1 MDYKSYEPIA
11 VEGLPAAYPLI
22 FNQLQ
27 LTFTPPNDGNIVRT
41 ITGKSLQL
49 VTARTTKNGPE
60 TPIIHAGYQKAIW
73 DLREGHLRWCPSEH
87 RLYRRDTDMED
98 HPGERRTL
106 NSWHPV
112 KSIEAEYCIDRPTA
126 QQPGYSAAIV
136 REAQRVQ
143 WFAQVER
150 GVRIDPCV
158 WVRRD
163 GRVVQVRDEPD
174 LAVTQTFDTRG
185 MSREAVQQAERICR
199 WLTVD
204 EKSYKNLVRM
214 FATPWLEPFKQ
225 LSYVLS
231 GHGGDGKS
239 LVLSQVVLNTLGV
252 GKVFPAFNTTQFCEV
267 GGFTLNRESM
277 ADAMDGMSFAVLS
290 QVVLNTLGVGKVFP
304 AFNTTQFCEV
314 GGFTLNRESMA
325 DAMDGMS
332 FAYDDEAGSV
342 SEDMLPALRALS
354 TGTPMQARVQG
365 GKYHT
370 VTPSATIVL
379 LTNQGFADSSE
390 SSDRRRF
397 VKVEFH
403 ANNGRSYDEYHA
415 IELFAHEHPAA
426 FFALSCELWEHEGD
440 TPEIVNLSPARQIS
454 DEMYWLI
461 TEIEA
466 NRERFNQPVAS
477 RERYRAEFHR
487 SIDDGVLQL
496 LGLKNATSK
505 AIGPTQQRVVRV
517 ADWDRYEQYLNAVN
531 ESVITD
537 VVAPP
542 PAPIDGVVETPDVFG
557 FACDYVRADARKVA
571 RDWKQLAS
579 SPNVDTSQRPMD
591 AAAYAVVP
599 REGYVVVDMD
609 VPDQGDTGWTLLNQ
623 QVASP
628 NVDTSQRP
636 MDAAAYAV
644 VPREGYVVVD
654 MDVPDQ
660 GDTGW
665 TLLNQQVGRYG
676 SAAFPATYLVGTPS
690 GGVHAYY
697 RVPDVLAGKLKNAA
711 HPHGMPID
719 LRVDGKGYVIG
730 AGSHVESGDYRLLD
744 VPTDDV
750 PELSLDMC
758 RWLTVTPGY
767 VLDDSQQPMQP
778 VFSHDG
784 YVRETPKGSPSLAQF
799 MKRSGGGG
807 GEPQPD
813 MTPIPPGSRNND
825 LHAWAYGRAINYQD
839 NLTAIELDLYQR
851 GRASGLDDAEIR
863 TIWGS
868 IMRQLN
874 NTQGRA

>member
-41 ITGKSLQL
+41 ITGESLQL

-277 ADAMDGMSFAVLS
+277 ADAMDGMSFA
-290 QVVLNTLGVGKVFP
+290 
-304 AFNTTQFCEV
+304 
-314 GGFTLNRESMA
+314 
-325 DAMDGMS
+325 
-332 FAYDDEAGSV
+332 YDDEAGSV

-426 FFALSCELWEHEGD
+426 FFALSCELWEREGD

-461 TEIEA
+461 TEVEA

-542 PAPIDGVVETPDVFG
+542 PAPIEGMVETPDVFG

-571 RDWKQLAS
+571 RDWKQLA
-579 SPNVDTSQRPMD
+579 
-591 AAAYAVVP
+591 
-599 REGYVVVDMD
+599 
-609 VPDQGDTGWTLLNQ
+609 
-623 QVASP
+623 ASP

-654 MDVPDQ
+654 MDVPES

-665 TLLNQQVGRYG
+665 TVLNQQVGRYG

-697 RVPDVLAGKLKNAA
+697 RIPDMLAGKLKNAA

-744 VPTDDV
+744 VPGETGI

-758 RWLTVTPGY
+758 RWLTGTPGY
-767 VLDDSQQPMQP
+767 VLDDPQQPMQP

-784 YVRETPKGSPSLAQF
+784 YVRETTKGSPLLAQL
-799 MKRSGGGG
+799 MKRGGGGG

-825 LHAWAYGRAINYQD
+825 LHAWAYGRAINHQD

-874 NTQGRA
+874 STQGRA

>member
-1 MDYKSYEPIA
+1 MDYKTYEPIA

-27 LTFTPPNDGNIVRT
+27 LTFTPPNDGNVVRT

-239 LVLSQVVLNTLGV
+239 L
-252 GKVFPAFNTTQFCEV
+252 
-267 GGFTLNRESM
+267 
-277 ADAMDGMSFAVLS
+277 VLS

-537 VVAPP
+537 VVVPP

-557 FACDYVRADARKVA
+557 FACDFVRADARKVA
-571 RDWKQLAS
+571 RDWKQLAA
-579 SPNVDTSQRPMD
+579 SPNVDTSQRPSD

-609 VPDQGDTGWTLLNQ
+609 VPDQGDTGWT
-623 QVASP
+623 V
-628 NVDTSQRP
+628 
-636 MDAAAYAV
+636 
-644 VPREGYVVVD
+644 
-654 MDVPDQ
+654 
-660 GDTGW
+660 
-665 TLLNQQVGRYG
+665 LNQQVGRYG

-711 HPHGMPID
+711 HPNGMPID

-758 RWLTVTPGY
+758 RWLTGTPGY
-767 VLDDSQQPMQP
+767 VLDDPQQPMQP

-784 YVRETPKGSPSLAQF
+784 YVREKPKGSPSLAQL
-799 MKRSGGGG
+799 MKRSGG

-813 MTPIPPGSRNND
+813 MTPIPPGSRNTD
-825 LHAWAYGRAINYQD
+825 LHAWAYGRAINHQD
-839 NLTAIELDLYQR
+839 NLTTIELDLYQR

-874 NTQGRA
+874 STQGRA

>member
-277 ADAMDGMSFAVLS
+277 ADAMDGMSFA
-290 QVVLNTLGVGKVFP
+290 
-304 AFNTTQFCEV
+304 
-314 GGFTLNRESMA
+314 
-325 DAMDGMS
+325 
-332 FAYDDEAGSV
+332 YDDEAGSV

-542 PAPIDGVVETPDVFG
+542 PAPIEGVVETPDAFG

-571 RDWKQLAS
+571 RDWKQLA
-579 SPNVDTSQRPMD
+579 
-591 AAAYAVVP
+591 
-599 REGYVVVDMD
+599 
-609 VPDQGDTGWTLLNQ
+609 
-623 QVASP
+623 ASP

-636 MDAAAYAV
+636 SDAAAYAV

-676 SAAFPATYLVGTPS
+676 SAAFPTTYLVGTPS

-711 HPHGMPID
+711 HPNGMPID

-744 VPTDDV
+744 VPGETGI

-767 VLDDSQQPMQP
+767 VLDDPQQPMQP

-784 YVRETPKGSPSLAQF
+784 YVRETPKGSPSLAQL
-799 MKRSGGGG
+799 MKRGGGG

-825 LHAWAYGRAINYQD
+825 LHAWAYGRAINHQD
-839 NLTAIELDLYQR
+839 NLTTIELDLYQR

-874 NTQGRA
+874 STQGRA

>member
-1 MDYKSYEPIA
+1 MDYKTYEPIA

-277 ADAMDGMSFAVLS
+277 ADAMDGMSFA
-290 QVVLNTLGVGKVFP
+290 
-304 AFNTTQFCEV
+304 
-314 GGFTLNRESMA
+314 
-325 DAMDGMS
+325 
-332 FAYDDEAGSV
+332 YDDEAGSV

-542 PAPIDGVVETPDVFG
+542 PAPIEGVVETPDVFG

-571 RDWKQLAS
+571 RDWKQLAG
-579 SPNVDTSQRPMD
+579 SPNVDTSQRP
-591 AAAYAVVP
+591 
-599 REGYVVVDMD
+599 
-609 VPDQGDTGWTLLNQ
+609 
-623 QVASP
+623 S
-628 NVDTSQRP
+628 
-636 MDAAAYAV
+636 DAAAYAV

-676 SAAFPATYLVGTPS
+676 SAAFPTTYLVGTPS

-711 HPHGMPID
+711 HPNGMPID

-744 VPTDDV
+744 VPGETGI

-767 VLDDSQQPMQP
+767 VLDDPQQPMQP

-784 YVRETPKGSPSLAQF
+784 YVRETPKGSPSLAQL
-799 MKRSGGGG
+799 MKRSGGG

-813 MTPIPPGSRNND
+813 MTPIPPGSRNTD
-825 LHAWAYGRAINYQD
+825 LHAWAYGRAINHQD

-874 NTQGRA
+874 STQGRA

>member
-27 LTFTPPNDGNIVRT
+27 LTFTPPNDGNVVRT

-239 LVLSQVVLNTLGV
+239 L
-252 GKVFPAFNTTQFCEV
+252 
-267 GGFTLNRESM
+267 
-277 ADAMDGMSFAVLS
+277 VLS

-571 RDWKQLAS
+571 RDWKQLAG
-579 SPNVDTSQRPMD
+579 SPNVDTSRRP
-591 AAAYAVVP
+591 
-599 REGYVVVDMD
+599 
-609 VPDQGDTGWTLLNQ
+609 
-623 QVASP
+623 S
-628 NVDTSQRP
+628 
-636 MDAAAYAV
+636 DAAAYAV

-711 HPHGMPID
+711 HPNGMPID

-744 VPTDDV
+744 VPGETGI

-767 VLDDSQQPMQP
+767 VLDDPQQPMQP
-778 VFSHDG
+778 VFSHGG
-784 YVRETPKGSPSLAQF
+784 YAKESKGSPSLAQL
-799 MKRSGGGG
+799 MKRGGGGG

-825 LHAWAYGRAINYQD
+825 LHAWAYGRAINHQD
-839 NLTAIELDLYQR
+839 NLTTIELDLYQR

-874 NTQGRA
+874 STQGRA

>member
-277 ADAMDGMSFAVLS
+277 ADAMDGMSFA
-290 QVVLNTLGVGKVFP
+290 
-304 AFNTTQFCEV
+304 
-314 GGFTLNRESMA
+314 
-325 DAMDGMS
+325 
-332 FAYDDEAGSV
+332 YDDEAGSV

-537 VVAPP
+537 VVVPP

-557 FACDYVRADARKVA
+557 FACDFVRADARKVA

-579 SPNVDTSQRPMD
+579 SPNVDTSRRPSD
-591 AAAYAVVP
+591 SAAYAVVP

-609 VPDQGDTGWTLLNQ
+609 VPDHGDTGWT
-623 QVASP
+623 V
-628 NVDTSQRP
+628 
-636 MDAAAYAV
+636 
-644 VPREGYVVVD
+644 
-654 MDVPDQ
+654 
-660 GDTGW
+660 
-665 TLLNQQVGRYG
+665 LNQQVGRYG

-697 RVPDVLAGKLKNAA
+697 RIPDMLAGKLKNAA

-744 VPTDDV
+744 VPGENGI

-758 RWLTVTPGY
+758 RWLTNTPGY
-767 VLDDSQQPMQP
+767 VLDDSQQLMQP
-778 VFSHDG
+778 VFSHGG
-784 YVRETPKGSPSLAQF
+784 YVRETPKGSPSLAQL
-799 MKRSGGGG
+799 MKRGGGG

-813 MTPIPPGSRNND
+813 MTPIPPGSRNTD
-825 LHAWAYGRAINYQD
+825 LHAWAYGRAINHQD
-839 NLTAIELDLYQR
+839 NLTTIELDLYQR

-874 NTQGRA
+874 STQGRG

>member
-277 ADAMDGMSFAVLS
+277 ADAMDGMSFA
-290 QVVLNTLGVGKVFP
+290 
-304 AFNTTQFCEV
+304 
-314 GGFTLNRESMA
+314 
-325 DAMDGMS
+325 
-332 FAYDDEAGSV
+332 YDDEAGSV

-542 PAPIDGVVETPDVFG
+542 PAPIEGVVETPDVFG

-579 SPNVDTSQRPMD
+579 SPNVDTSRRP
-591 AAAYAVVP
+591 
-599 REGYVVVDMD
+599 
-609 VPDQGDTGWTLLNQ
+609 
-623 QVASP
+623 S
-628 NVDTSQRP
+628 
-636 MDAAAYAV
+636 DAAAYAV

-697 RVPDVLAGKLKNAA
+697 RIPEVLAGKLKNAA
-711 HPHGMPID
+711 HPNGMPID

-744 VPTDDV
+744 VPGETGI

-767 VLDDSQQPMQP
+767 VLDDPQQPMQP

-784 YVRETPKGSPSLAQF
+784 YVREKPKGSPSLAQF

-813 MTPIPPGSRNND
+813 MTPIPPGSRNTD
-825 LHAWAYGRAINYQD
+825 LHAWAYGRAINHQD

-874 NTQGRA
+874 STQGRA

>member
-277 ADAMDGMSFAVLS
+277 ADAMDGMSFA
-290 QVVLNTLGVGKVFP
+290 
-304 AFNTTQFCEV
+304 
-314 GGFTLNRESMA
+314 
-325 DAMDGMS
+325 
-332 FAYDDEAGSV
+332 YDDEAGSV

-537 VVAPP
+537 VVVPP
-542 PAPIDGVVETPDVFG
+542 PAPIDGMVETPDVFG
-557 FACDYVRADARKVA
+557 FACDYVRADARKIA
-571 RDWKQLAS
+571 RDWKQLS
-579 SPNVDTSQRPMD
+579 
-591 AAAYAVVP
+591 
-599 REGYVVVDMD
+599 
-609 VPDQGDTGWTLLNQ
+609 
-623 QVASP
+623 ASP
-628 NVDTSQRP
+628 NVDTSRRP
-636 MDAAAYAV
+636 SDAAAYAV

-676 SAAFPATYLVGTPS
+676 SAAFPSTYLVGTPS

-697 RVPDVLAGKLKNAA
+697 RIPDMLAGKLKNAA

-744 VPTDDV
+744 VPGETGI

-758 RWLTVTPGY
+758 RWLTGTPGY
-767 VLDDSQQPMQP
+767 VLDDPQQPMQP

-784 YVRETPKGSPSLAQF
+784 YVGETPKGSPSLAQL
-799 MKRSGGGG
+799 MKRGGGGG

-813 MTPIPPGSRNND
+813 MTPIPPGSRNTD
-825 LHAWAYGRAINYQD
+825 LHAWAYGRAINHQD

-874 NTQGRA
+874 STQGRA

>member
-27 LTFTPPNDGNIVRT
+27 LTFTPPNDGNVVRT

-239 LVLSQVVLNTLGV
+239 L
-252 GKVFPAFNTTQFCEV
+252 
-267 GGFTLNRESM
+267 
-277 ADAMDGMSFAVLS
+277 VLS

-542 PAPIDGVVETPDVFG
+542 PAPIEGVVETPDVFG

-571 RDWKQLAS
+571 RDWKQLA
-579 SPNVDTSQRPMD
+579 
-591 AAAYAVVP
+591 
-599 REGYVVVDMD
+599 
-609 VPDQGDTGWTLLNQ
+609 
-623 QVASP
+623 ASP

-636 MDAAAYAV
+636 SDAAAYAV

-676 SAAFPATYLVGTPS
+676 SAAFPTTYLVGTPS

-697 RVPDVLAGKLKNAA
+697 RIPDMLAGKLKNAA

-744 VPTDDV
+744 VPGETGI

-758 RWLTVTPGY
+758 RWLTNTPGY
-767 VLDDSQQPMQP
+767 VLDDPQQPMQP

-784 YVRETPKGSPSLAQF
+784 YVREKPKGSPSLAQL
-799 MKRSGGGG
+799 MKRGGGGG

-813 MTPIPPGSRNND
+813 MTPIPPGSRNTD
-825 LHAWAYGRAINYQD
+825 LHAWAYGRAINHQD

-874 NTQGRA
+874 STQGRA

>member
-277 ADAMDGMSFAVLS
+277 ADAMDGMSFA
-290 QVVLNTLGVGKVFP
+290 
-304 AFNTTQFCEV
+304 
-314 GGFTLNRESMA
+314 
-325 DAMDGMS
+325 
-332 FAYDDEAGSV
+332 YDDEAGSV

-542 PAPIDGVVETPDVFG
+542 PAPIEGMVETPDVFG

-571 RDWKQLAS
+571 RDWKQLAG
-579 SPNVDTSQRPMD
+579 SPNVDTSQRP
-591 AAAYAVVP
+591 
-599 REGYVVVDMD
+599 
-609 VPDQGDTGWTLLNQ
+609 
-623 QVASP
+623 S
-628 NVDTSQRP
+628 
-636 MDAAAYAV
+636 DAAAYAV

-697 RVPDVLAGKLKNAA
+697 RIPEVLAGKLKNAA
-711 HPHGMPID
+711 HPNGMPVD

-744 VPTDDV
+744 VPGETGV

-767 VLDDSQQPMQP
+767 VLDDPQQPMQP

-784 YVRETPKGSPSLAQF
+784 YVRETPKGSPSLAQL
-799 MKRSGGGG
+799 MKRGGGGG

-825 LHAWAYGRAINYQD
+825 LHAWAYGRAINHQD
-839 NLTAIELDLYQR
+839 NLTTIELDLYQR

-868 IMRQLN
+868 IMRQIN
-874 NTQGRA
+874 STQGRA

>member
-277 ADAMDGMSFAVLS
+277 ADAMDGMSFA
-290 QVVLNTLGVGKVFP
+290 
-304 AFNTTQFCEV
+304 
-314 GGFTLNRESMA
+314 
-325 DAMDGMS
+325 
-332 FAYDDEAGSV
+332 YDDEAGSV

-542 PAPIDGVVETPDVFG
+542 PAPIDGMVETPDVFG

-571 RDWKQLAS
+571 RDWKQLAG
-579 SPNVDTSQRPMD
+579 SPNVDTSQRP
-591 AAAYAVVP
+591 
-599 REGYVVVDMD
+599 
-609 VPDQGDTGWTLLNQ
+609 
-623 QVASP
+623 S
-628 NVDTSQRP
+628 
-636 MDAAAYAV
+636 DAAAYAV

-676 SAAFPATYLVGTPS
+676 SAAFPTTYLVGTPS

-697 RVPDVLAGKLKNAA
+697 RIPDMLAGKLKNAA

-744 VPTDDV
+744 VPGETGI

-758 RWLTVTPGY
+758 RWLTGTPGY
-767 VLDDSQQPMQP
+767 VLDDPQQPMQP

-784 YVRETPKGSPSLAQF
+784 YVGEKPKGSPSLAQL
-799 MKRSGGGG
+799 MKRGGGG
-807 GEPQPD
+807 SGEPQPD
-813 MTPIPPGSRNND
+813 MTPIPPGSRNTD
-825 LHAWAYGRAINYQD
+825 LHAWAYGRAINHQD

-874 NTQGRA
+874 STQGRA

>member
-27 LTFTPPNDGNIVRT
+27 LTFTPPNDGNVVRT

-239 LVLSQVVLNTLGV
+239 L
-252 GKVFPAFNTTQFCEV
+252 
-267 GGFTLNRESM
+267 
-277 ADAMDGMSFAVLS
+277 VLS

-542 PAPIDGVVETPDVFG
+542 PAPIEGVVETPDVFG

-571 RDWKQLAS
+571 RDWKQLAG
-579 SPNVDTSQRPMD
+579 SPNVDTSQRP
-591 AAAYAVVP
+591 
-599 REGYVVVDMD
+599 
-609 VPDQGDTGWTLLNQ
+609 
-623 QVASP
+623 S
-628 NVDTSQRP
+628 
-636 MDAAAYAV
+636 DAAAYAV

-711 HPHGMPID
+711 HPNGMPID

-744 VPTDDV
+744 VPGETGI

-758 RWLTVTPGY
+758 RWLTGTPGY
-767 VLDDSQQPMQP
+767 VLDDPQQPMQP

-784 YVRETPKGSPSLAQF
+784 YVGEKPKGSPSLAQL
-799 MKRSGGGG
+799 MKRGGGGG

-813 MTPIPPGSRNND
+813 MTPIPPGSRNTD
-825 LHAWAYGRAINYQD
+825 LHAWAYGRAINHQD

-874 NTQGRA
+874 STQGRA

>member
-11 VEGLPAAYPLI
+11 VEGLPAAYHLI

-150 GVRIDPCV
+150 GVRIDPRV

-277 ADAMDGMSFAVLS
+277 ADAMDGL
-290 QVVLNTLGVGKVFP
+290 
-304 AFNTTQFCEV
+304 
-314 GGFTLNRESMA
+314 
-325 DAMDGMS
+325 S

-403 ANNGRSYDEYHA
+403 ANNRRSYDEYHA

-517 ADWDRYEQYLNAVN
+517 ADWGRYEQYLNAVN

-542 PAPIDGVVETPDVFG
+542 PAPIEGMVKTPDVFG
-557 FACDYVRADARKVA
+557 FACDYVRADERKIA
-571 RDWKQLAS
+571 RDWKQLS
-579 SPNVDTSQRPMD
+579 
-591 AAAYAVVP
+591 
-599 REGYVVVDMD
+599 
-609 VPDQGDTGWTLLNQ
+609 
-623 QVASP
+623 ASP

-654 MDVPDQ
+654 MDVPES

-697 RVPDVLAGKLKNAA
+697 RIPEVLAGKLKNAA

-744 VPTDDV
+744 VPGETGI

-767 VLDDSQQPMQP
+767 VLDDPQQPMQP
-778 VFSHDG
+778 VFSNDG
-784 YVRETPKGSPSLAQF
+784 YVRETHKGSPSLTQL
-799 MKRSGGGG
+799 MKRSVGGG

-813 MTPIPPGSRNND
+813 MTPIPPGSRNTD
-825 LHAWAYGRAINYQD
+825 LHAWAYGRAANHPD
-839 NLTAIELDLYQR
+839 NWPSIRLDLFER
-851 GRASGLDDAEIR
+851 GRLSGLPESECA

-868 IMRQLN
+868 IMREL
-874 NTQGRA
+874 GGAR

>member
-27 LTFTPPNDGNIVRT
+27 LTFTPPNDGNVVRT

-60 TPIIHAGYQKAIW
+60 TPIIHSGYQKAIW

-185 MSREAVQQAERICR
+185 MSREAVQQAEHICR

-204 EKSYKNLVRM
+204 EKSYRNLVRM

-239 LVLSQVVLNTLGV
+239 L
-252 GKVFPAFNTTQFCEV
+252 
-267 GGFTLNRESM
+267 
-277 ADAMDGMSFAVLS
+277 VLS

-397 VKVEFH
+397 IKVEFH

-537 VVAPP
+537 VVVPP
-542 PAPIDGVVETPDVFG
+542 PAPIDGVVETPDAFG
-557 FACDYVRADARKVA
+557 FACDFVRADARKVA
-571 RDWKQLAS
+571 RDWKQLAG
-579 SPNVDTSQRPMD
+579 SPNVDTSRRP
-591 AAAYAVVP
+591 
-599 REGYVVVDMD
+599 
-609 VPDQGDTGWTLLNQ
+609 
-623 QVASP
+623 S
-628 NVDTSQRP
+628 
-636 MDAAAYAV
+636 DAAAYAV

-676 SAAFPATYLVGTPS
+676 SAAFPTTYLVGTPS

-697 RVPDVLAGKLKNAA
+697 RIPAMLAGKLKNAA

-744 VPTDDV
+744 VPGETGI

-767 VLDDSQQPMQP
+767 VLDDPQQPMQP

-784 YVRETPKGSPSLAQF
+784 YVRESSKGSPSLAQL
-799 MKRSGGGG
+799 MKRGSG

-813 MTPIPPGSRNND
+813 MTPIPPGSRNTD
-825 LHAWAYGRAINYQD
+825 LHAWAYGRAINHQD

-868 IMRQLN
+868 IMRQIN
-874 NTQGRA
+874 STQGRA

>member
-11 VEGLPAAYPLI
+11 VEGLPAAYHLI

-204 EKSYKNLVRM
+204 EKSYRNLVRM

-239 LVLSQVVLNTLGV
+239 L
-252 GKVFPAFNTTQFCEV
+252 
-267 GGFTLNRESM
+267 
-277 ADAMDGMSFAVLS
+277 VLS

-397 VKVEFH
+397 IKVEFH

-579 SPNVDTSQRPMD
+579 SPNVDTSRRPSD

-609 VPDQGDTGWTLLNQ
+609 VPE
-623 QVASP
+623 S
-628 NVDTSQRP
+628 
-636 MDAAAYAV
+636 
-644 VPREGYVVVD
+644 
-654 MDVPDQ
+654 

-676 SAAFPATYLVGTPS
+676 SAAFPTTYLVGTPS

-697 RVPDVLAGKLKNAA
+697 RIPDVLAGKLKNAA

-744 VPTDDV
+744 VPGETGI

-767 VLDDSQQPMQP
+767 VLDDPQQPMQP

-784 YVRETPKGSPSLAQF
+784 YVRETSKGSSSLAQL
-799 MKRSGGGG
+799 MKRGSGGG

-813 MTPIPPGSRNND
+813 MTPIPPGSRNTV
-825 LHAWAYGRAINYQD
+825 LHAWAYGRAINHQD
-839 NLTAIELDLYQR
+839 NLIAIELDLYQR
-851 GRASGLDDAEIR
+851 GHASGLDDAEIR
-863 TIWGS
+863 TIWSS
-868 IMRQLN
+868 IMRQIN
-874 NTQGRA
+874 STQGRQ

>member
-27 LTFTPPNDGNIVRT
+27 LTFTPPNDGNVVRT

-239 LVLSQVVLNTLGV
+239 L
-252 GKVFPAFNTTQFCEV
+252 
-267 GGFTLNRESM
+267 
-277 ADAMDGMSFAVLS
+277 VLS

-571 RDWKQLAS
+571 RDWKQLA
-579 SPNVDTSQRPMD
+579 
-591 AAAYAVVP
+591 
-599 REGYVVVDMD
+599 
-609 VPDQGDTGWTLLNQ
+609 
-623 QVASP
+623 ASP

-636 MDAAAYAV
+636 SDAAAYAV

-676 SAAFPATYLVGTPS
+676 SAAFPTTYLVGTPS

-744 VPTDDV
+744 VPGETGI

-767 VLDDSQQPMQP
+767 VLDDPQQPMQP

-784 YVRETPKGSPSLAQF
+784 YVRETPKGSPSLAQL
-799 MKRSGGGG
+799 MKRGGG

-825 LHAWAYGRAINYQD
+825 LHAWAYGRAINHQD

-874 NTQGRA
+874 STQGRA

>member
-1 MDYKSYEPIA
+1 MDYKSYEPIE

-277 ADAMDGMSFAVLS
+277 ADAMDGMSFA
-290 QVVLNTLGVGKVFP
+290 
-304 AFNTTQFCEV
+304 
-314 GGFTLNRESMA
+314 
-325 DAMDGMS
+325 
-332 FAYDDEAGSV
+332 YDDEAGSV

-542 PAPIDGVVETPDVFG
+542 PAPIEGVVETPDVFG

-571 RDWKQLAS
+571 RDWKQLAW
-579 SPNVDTSQRPMD
+579 SPNVDTSKRPVD

-609 VPDQGDTGWTLLNQ
+609 VPDQGDTGWT
-623 QVASP
+623 V
-628 NVDTSQRP
+628 
-636 MDAAAYAV
+636 
-644 VPREGYVVVD
+644 
-654 MDVPDQ
+654 
-660 GDTGW
+660 
-665 TLLNQQVGRYG
+665 LNQQVGRYG

-697 RVPDVLAGKLKNAA
+697 RVPEVLAGKLKNAA
-711 HPHGMPID
+711 HPNGMPID
-719 LRVDGKGYVIG
+719 LRVDGKGYTIG

-744 VPTDDV
+744 VPGETGI

-758 RWLTVTPGY
+758 RWLTATPGY
-767 VLDDSQQPMQP
+767 VLDDPQQPMQP

-784 YVRETPKGSPSLAQF
+784 YVRETPKGSPSLAQL
-799 MKRSGGGG
+799 MKRGGGGG

-825 LHAWAYGRAINYQD
+825 LHAWAYGRAINHQD
-839 NLTAIELDLYQR
+839 NLTTIELDLYQR

-874 NTQGRA
+874 QGGTS

>member
-27 LTFTPPNDGNIVRT
+27 LTFTPPNDGNVVRT

-163 GRVVQVRDEPD
+163 GRVVQVRDESD

-185 MSREAVQQAERICR
+185 MSREAVRQAERICR

-204 EKSYKNLVRM
+204 EKSYRNLVRM

-239 LVLSQVVLNTLGV
+239 L
-252 GKVFPAFNTTQFCEV
+252 
-267 GGFTLNRESM
+267 
-277 ADAMDGMSFAVLS
+277 VLS

-517 ADWDRYEQYLNAVN
+517 SDWDRYEQYLNAVN

-537 VVAPP
+537 VVVPP
-542 PAPIDGVVETPDVFG
+542 PAPIDGVVETPDTFG
-557 FACDYVRADARKVA
+557 FACDFVRADARKVA
-571 RDWKQLAS
+571 RDWKQLAG
-579 SPNVDTSQRPMD
+579 SPNVDTSQRP
-591 AAAYAVVP
+591 V
-599 REGYVVVDMD
+599 
-609 VPDQGDTGWTLLNQ
+609 
-623 QVASP
+623 
-628 NVDTSQRP
+628 
-636 MDAAAYAV
+636 DAAAYAV

-676 SAAFPATYLVGTPS
+676 SAAFPSTYLVGTPS

-697 RVPDVLAGKLKNAA
+697 RVPDVLAGKLKNAS
-711 HPHGMPID
+711 HPNGMPID

-744 VPTDDV
+744 VPGETGI

-758 RWLTVTPGY
+758 RWLTSTPGY
-767 VLDDSQQPMQP
+767 VLDDPQQPMQP
-778 VFSHDG
+778 VFSHGG
-784 YVRETPKGSPSLAQF
+784 YVRETPKGSPSLAQL
-799 MKRSGGGG
+799 MKRGSGTS
-807 GEPQPD
+807 EPQPD
-813 MTPIPPGSRNND
+813 MTPIPLGSRNTD
-825 LHAWAYGRAINYQD
+825 LHAWAYGRAINHQD
-839 NLTAIELDLYQR
+839 NLTTIELDLYQR

-868 IMRQLN
+868 IMRQIN
-874 NTQGRA
+874 STQGRA

>member
-11 VEGLPAAYPLI
+11 VEGLPAAYHLI

-204 EKSYKNLVRM
+204 EKSYRNLVRM

-239 LVLSQVVLNTLGV
+239 L
-252 GKVFPAFNTTQFCEV
+252 
-267 GGFTLNRESM
+267 
-277 ADAMDGMSFAVLS
+277 VLS

-542 PAPIDGVVETPDVFG
+542 PAPIEGMVETPDVFG

-571 RDWKQLAS
+571 RDWKQLA
-579 SPNVDTSQRPMD
+579 
-591 AAAYAVVP
+591 
-599 REGYVVVDMD
+599 
-609 VPDQGDTGWTLLNQ
+609 
-623 QVASP
+623 ASP

-636 MDAAAYAV
+636 SDAAAYAV

-676 SAAFPATYLVGTPS
+676 SSAFPTTYLVGTPS

-697 RVPDVLAGKLKNAA
+697 RIPDMLAGKLKNAA

-758 RWLTVTPGY
+758 RWLTNTPGY
-767 VLDDSQQPMQP
+767 VLDDPQQPMQP

-784 YVRETPKGSPSLAQF
+784 YVRETSKGSPSLAQL
-799 MKRSGGGG
+799 MKRGSGTS
-807 GEPQPD
+807 EPQPD
-813 MTPIPPGSRNND
+813 MTPIPPGRRNTD
-825 LHAWAYGRAINYQD
+825 LHAWAYGRAINHQD
-839 NLTAIELDLYQR
+839 NLIAIELDLYQR
-851 GRASGLDDAEIR
+851 GHASGLDDAEIR
-863 TIWGS
+863 TIWSS
-868 IMRQLN
+868 IMRQIN
-874 NTQGRA
+874 STQGRQ

>member
-11 VEGLPAAYPLI
+11 VEGLPAAYHLI

-87 RLYRRDTDMED
+87 RLYRRDVDVED

-277 ADAMDGMSFAVLS
+277 ADAMDGMSFA
-290 QVVLNTLGVGKVFP
+290 
-304 AFNTTQFCEV
+304 
-314 GGFTLNRESMA
+314 
-325 DAMDGMS
+325 
-332 FAYDDEAGSV
+332 YDDEAGSV

-397 VKVEFH
+397 IKVEFH

-426 FFALSCELWEHEGD
+426 FFALSCELWEREGD

-542 PAPIDGVVETPDVFG
+542 PAPIEGVVETPDVFG

-571 RDWKQLAS
+571 RDWKQLA
-579 SPNVDTSQRPMD
+579 
-591 AAAYAVVP
+591 
-599 REGYVVVDMD
+599 
-609 VPDQGDTGWTLLNQ
+609 
-623 QVASP
+623 ASP

-636 MDAAAYAV
+636 SDAAAYAV

-676 SAAFPATYLVGTPS
+676 SAAFPTTYLVGTPS

-697 RVPDVLAGKLKNAA
+697 RIPEVLAGKLKNAA

-744 VPTDDV
+744 VPGETGI

-758 RWLTVTPGY
+758 RWLTNTPGY
-767 VLDDSQQPMQP
+767 VLDDPQQPMQP

-784 YVRETPKGSPSLAQF
+784 YVRETSKGSSSLAQL
-799 MKRSGGGG
+799 MKRGSGGGG

-825 LHAWAYGRAINYQD
+825 LHAWAYGRAINHPD

-851 GRASGLDDAEIR
+851 GHASGLDDAEIR

-868 IMRQLN
+868 IMRQIN
-874 NTQGRA
+874 STQGRV

>member
-41 ITGKSLQL
+41 ITGESLQL

-60 TPIIHAGYQKAIW
+60 TPTIHAGYQKAIW

-150 GVRIDPCV
+150 GVRIAPCV

-239 LVLSQVVLNTLGV
+239 L
-252 GKVFPAFNTTQFCEV
+252 
-267 GGFTLNRESM
+267 
-277 ADAMDGMSFAVLS
+277 VLS

-466 NRERFNQPVAS
+466 NREWFNQPVAS

-571 RDWKQLAS
+571 RDWKQLAA

-591 AAAYAVVP
+591 SAAYAVVP

-609 VPDQGDTGWTLLNQ
+609 VPE
-623 QVASP
+623 S
-628 NVDTSQRP
+628 
-636 MDAAAYAV
+636 
-644 VPREGYVVVD
+644 
-654 MDVPDQ
+654 

-711 HPHGMPID
+711 HPNGMPID

-744 VPTDDV
+744 VPGETGI

-758 RWLTVTPGY
+758 RWLTNTPGY
-767 VLDDSQQPMQP
+767 VLDDPQQPMQP
-778 VFSHDG
+778 VFSHGG
-784 YVRETPKGSPSLAQF
+784 YAKESKGSSSLAQL
-799 MKRSGGGG
+799 MKRGSGTS
-807 GEPQPD
+807 EPHPD
-813 MTPIPPGSRNND
+813 MTPIPPGSRNTD
-825 LHAWAYGRAINYQD
+825 LHAWAYGRAINHQD

-874 NTQGRA
+874 STQGRA

>member
-1 MDYKSYEPIA
+1 MDYKTYEPIA

-27 LTFTPPNDGNIVRT
+27 LTFTPPNDGNVVRT

-239 LVLSQVVLNTLGV
+239 L
-252 GKVFPAFNTTQFCEV
+252 
-267 GGFTLNRESM
+267 
-277 ADAMDGMSFAVLS
+277 VLS

-537 VVAPP
+537 VVVPP
-542 PAPIDGVVETPDVFG
+542 PAPIEGMVETPDAFG
-557 FACDYVRADARKVA
+557 FACDYVRADARKIA
-571 RDWKQLAS
+571 RDWKQLSA
-579 SPNVDTSQRPMD
+579 SPNVDTSRRPSD

-609 VPDQGDTGWTLLNQ
+609 VPDQGDTGWT
-623 QVASP
+623 V
-628 NVDTSQRP
+628 
-636 MDAAAYAV
+636 
-644 VPREGYVVVD
+644 
-654 MDVPDQ
+654 
-660 GDTGW
+660 
-665 TLLNQQVGRYG
+665 LNQQVGRYG

-697 RVPDVLAGKLKNAA
+697 RIPDMLAGKLKNAA

-744 VPTDDV
+744 VPGETGI

-767 VLDDSQQPMQP
+767 VLDDPQQPMQP

-784 YVRETPKGSPSLAQF
+784 YVQESTKGSPSLAQL
-799 MKRSGGGG
+799 MKRGGGG
-807 GEPQPD
+807 SGEPQPD
-813 MTPIPPGSRNND
+813 MTPIPPGSRNTD
-825 LHAWAYGRAINYQD
+825 LHAWAYGRAINHQD
-839 NLTAIELDLYQR
+839 NLTTIELDLYQR

-874 NTQGRA
+874 STQGRA

>member
-1 MDYKSYEPIA
+1 MDYKTYEPIA

-163 GRVVQVRDEPD
+163 GRVVQVLDEPD

-239 LVLSQVVLNTLGV
+239 L
-252 GKVFPAFNTTQFCEV
+252 
-267 GGFTLNRESM
+267 
-277 ADAMDGMSFAVLS
+277 VLS

-537 VVAPP
+537 VVVPP

-571 RDWKQLAS
+571 RDWKQLA
-579 SPNVDTSQRPMD
+579 
-591 AAAYAVVP
+591 
-599 REGYVVVDMD
+599 
-609 VPDQGDTGWTLLNQ
+609 
-623 QVASP
+623 ASP

-711 HPHGMPID
+711 HPNGMPID

-744 VPTDDV
+744 VPGETGI

-758 RWLTVTPGY
+758 RWLTNTPGY
-767 VLDDSQQPMQP
+767 VLDDPQQPMQP

-784 YVRETPKGSPSLAQF
+784 YVRETPKGSPSLAQL
-799 MKRSGGGG
+799 MKRGGGGG

-825 LHAWAYGRAINYQD
+825 LHAWAYGRAINHQD
-839 NLTAIELDLYQR
+839 NLTTIELDLYQR

-874 NTQGRA
+874 STQGRA

>member
-239 LVLSQVVLNTLGV
+239 L
-252 GKVFPAFNTTQFCEV
+252 
-267 GGFTLNRESM
+267 
-277 ADAMDGMSFAVLS
+277 VLS

-623 QVASP
+623 QV
-628 NVDTSQRP
+628 
-636 MDAAAYAV
+636 
-644 VPREGYVVVD
+644 
-654 MDVPDQ
+654 
-660 GDTGW
+660 
-665 TLLNQQVGRYG
+665 GRYG

>member
-27 LTFTPPNDGNIVRT
+27 LTFTPPNDGNVVRT

-204 EKSYKNLVRM
+204 EKSYRNLVRM

-239 LVLSQVVLNTLGV
+239 L
-252 GKVFPAFNTTQFCEV
+252 
-267 GGFTLNRESM
+267 
-277 ADAMDGMSFAVLS
+277 VLS

-397 VKVEFH
+397 IKVEFH

-531 ESVITD
+531 ESVIAD
-537 VVAPP
+537 VVVPP
-542 PAPIDGVVETPDVFG
+542 PAPIDGVVETPDTFG
-557 FACDYVRADARKVA
+557 FACDFVRADARKVA
-571 RDWKQLAS
+571 RDWKQLAG
-579 SPNVDTSQRPMD
+579 SPNVDTSQRPSD
-591 AAAYAVVP
+591 
-599 REGYVVVDMD
+599 
-609 VPDQGDTGWTLLNQ
+609 
-623 QVASP
+623 S
-628 NVDTSQRP
+628 
-636 MDAAAYAV
+636 AAYAV

-676 SAAFPATYLVGTPS
+676 STAFPSTYLVGTPS

-697 RVPDVLAGKLKNAA
+697 RVPEVLAGKLKNAA
-711 HPHGMPID
+711 HPNGMPID

-744 VPTDDV
+744 VPGETGI

-758 RWLTVTPGY
+758 RWLTNTPGY
-767 VLDDSQQPMQP
+767 VLDDPQQPMQP
-778 VFSHDG
+778 VFSHGG
-784 YVRETPKGSPSLAQF
+784 YVRETPKGSPSLAQL
-799 MKRSGGGG
+799 MKRGGNG

-813 MTPIPPGSRNND
+813 MTPIPPGSRNTD
-825 LHAWAYGRAINYQD
+825 LHAWAYGRAINHQD
-839 NLTAIELDLYQR
+839 NLTTIELDLYQR

-874 NTQGRA
+874 STQGRA

>member
-1 MDYKSYEPIA
+1 MDYKTYEPIA

-277 ADAMDGMSFAVLS
+277 ADAMDGMSFA
-290 QVVLNTLGVGKVFP
+290 
-304 AFNTTQFCEV
+304 
-314 GGFTLNRESMA
+314 
-325 DAMDGMS
+325 
-332 FAYDDEAGSV
+332 YDDEAGSV

-397 VKVEFH
+397 IKVEFH

-537 VVAPP
+537 VVVPP
-542 PAPIDGVVETPDVFG
+542 PAPIDGVVETPDAFG

-571 RDWKQLAS
+571 RDWKQLAA
-579 SPNVDTSQRPMD
+579 SPNVDTSQRPSD

-609 VPDQGDTGWTLLNQ
+609 VPE
-623 QVASP
+623 S
-628 NVDTSQRP
+628 
-636 MDAAAYAV
+636 
-644 VPREGYVVVD
+644 
-654 MDVPDQ
+654 

-697 RVPDVLAGKLKNAA
+697 RIPDMLAGKLKNAA

-758 RWLTVTPGY
+758 RWLTGTPGY
-767 VLDDSQQPMQP
+767 VLDDPQQPMQP

-784 YVRETPKGSPSLAQF
+784 YVRETTKGSPSLAQL
-799 MKRSGGGG
+799 MKRGGGGG

-813 MTPIPPGSRNND
+813 MTPIPPGSRNTD
-825 LHAWAYGRAINYQD
+825 LHAWAYGRAINHQD
-839 NLTAIELDLYQR
+839 NLTTIELDLYQR

-874 NTQGRA
+874 QHTK

>member
-1 MDYKSYEPIA
+1 MDYKTYEPIA

-277 ADAMDGMSFAVLS
+277 ADAMDGMSFA
-290 QVVLNTLGVGKVFP
+290 
-304 AFNTTQFCEV
+304 
-314 GGFTLNRESMA
+314 
-325 DAMDGMS
+325 
-332 FAYDDEAGSV
+332 YDDEAGSV

-397 VKVEFH
+397 IKVEFH

-537 VVAPP
+537 VVVPP
-542 PAPIDGVVETPDVFG
+542 PAPIDGMVETPDVFG

-571 RDWKQLAS
+571 RDWKQLAG
-579 SPNVDTSQRPMD
+579 SPNVDTSKRP
-591 AAAYAVVP
+591 A
-599 REGYVVVDMD
+599 
-609 VPDQGDTGWTLLNQ
+609 
-623 QVASP
+623 
-628 NVDTSQRP
+628 
-636 MDAAAYAV
+636 DAAAYAV

-676 SAAFPATYLVGTPS
+676 SAAFPSTYLVGTPS

-711 HPHGMPID
+711 HPNGMPID

-744 VPTDDV
+744 VPGETGI

-758 RWLTVTPGY
+758 RWLTGTPGY
-767 VLDDSQQPMQP
+767 VLDDPQQPMQP

-784 YVRETPKGSPSLAQF
+784 YVRETPKGSPSLAQL
-799 MKRSGGGG
+799 MKRGGGG
-807 GEPQPD
+807 SGEPQPD
-813 MTPIPPGSRNND
+813 MTPIPPGSRNTD
-825 LHAWAYGRAINYQD
+825 LHAWAYGRAINHQD

-874 NTQGRA
+874 STQGRA

>member
-277 ADAMDGMSFAVLS
+277 ADAMDGMSFA
-290 QVVLNTLGVGKVFP
+290 
-304 AFNTTQFCEV
+304 
-314 GGFTLNRESMA
+314 
-325 DAMDGMS
+325 
-332 FAYDDEAGSV
+332 YDDEAGSV

-542 PAPIDGVVETPDVFG
+542 PAPIEGVVETPDVFG

-571 RDWKQLAS
+571 RDWKQLAG
-579 SPNVDTSQRPMD
+579 SPNVDTSQRP
-591 AAAYAVVP
+591 
-599 REGYVVVDMD
+599 
-609 VPDQGDTGWTLLNQ
+609 
-623 QVASP
+623 S
-628 NVDTSQRP
+628 
-636 MDAAAYAV
+636 DAAAYAV

-711 HPHGMPID
+711 HPNGMPID

-758 RWLTVTPGY
+758 RWLTGTPGY
-767 VLDDSQQPMQP
+767 VLDDPQQPMQP
-778 VFSHDG
+778 VFSHGG
-784 YVRETPKGSPSLAQF
+784 YAKESKGSSSLAQL
-799 MKRSGGGG
+799 MKRGGGGG

-813 MTPIPPGSRNND
+813 MTPIPPGSRNTD
-825 LHAWAYGRAINYQD
+825 LHAWAYGRAINHQD

-874 NTQGRA
+874 STQGRA

>member
-277 ADAMDGMSFAVLS
+277 ADAMDGMSFA
-290 QVVLNTLGVGKVFP
+290 
-304 AFNTTQFCEV
+304 
-314 GGFTLNRESMA
+314 
-325 DAMDGMS
+325 
-332 FAYDDEAGSV
+332 YDDEAGSV

-531 ESVITD
+531 ESVIAD
-537 VVAPP
+537 VVVPP
-542 PAPIDGVVETPDVFG
+542 PAPIDGVVEPPDVFG
-557 FACDYVRADARKVA
+557 FACDFVRADARKVA
-571 RDWKQLAS
+571 RDWKQLAA
-579 SPNVDTSQRPMD
+579 SPNVDTSRRPSD

-609 VPDQGDTGWTLLNQ
+609 VPDH
-623 QVASP
+623 
-628 NVDTSQRP
+628 
-636 MDAAAYAV
+636 
-644 VPREGYVVVD
+644 
-654 MDVPDQ
+654 

-697 RVPDVLAGKLKNAA
+697 RIPDVLAGKLKNAA

-744 VPTDDV
+744 VPGETGI

-767 VLDDSQQPMQP
+767 VLDDPQQPMQP

-784 YVRETPKGSPSLAQF
+784 YVRETPKGSPSLAQL
-799 MKRSGGGG
+799 MKRGGGG
-807 GEPQPD
+807 SGEPQPD
-813 MTPIPPGSRNND
+813 MTPIPPGSRNTD
-825 LHAWAYGRAINYQD
+825 LHAWAYGRAINHQD
-839 NLTAIELDLYQR
+839 NLTTIELDLYQR

-874 NTQGRA
+874 STQGRA

>member
-1 MDYKSYEPIA
+1 MDYKTYEPIA
-11 VEGLPAAYPLI
+11 VEGLPAAYHLI

-112 KSIEAEYCIDRPTA
+112 KSIEAEYCIDRPTV

-277 ADAMDGMSFAVLS
+277 ADAMDGMSFA
-290 QVVLNTLGVGKVFP
+290 
-304 AFNTTQFCEV
+304 
-314 GGFTLNRESMA
+314 
-325 DAMDGMS
+325 
-332 FAYDDEAGSV
+332 YDDEAGSV

-397 VKVEFH
+397 IKVEFH

-477 RERYRAEFHR
+477 RERYRTEFHR

-542 PAPIDGVVETPDVFG
+542 PAPIEGVVETPDVFG

-571 RDWKQLAS
+571 RDWKQLA
-579 SPNVDTSQRPMD
+579 
-591 AAAYAVVP
+591 
-599 REGYVVVDMD
+599 
-609 VPDQGDTGWTLLNQ
+609 
-623 QVASP
+623 ASP

-654 MDVPDQ
+654 MDVPES

-665 TLLNQQVGRYG
+665 TVLNQQVGRYG
-676 SAAFPATYLVGTPS
+676 STAFPSTYLVGTPS

-697 RVPDVLAGKLKNAA
+697 RVPEVLAGKLKNAA

-744 VPTDDV
+744 VPGETGI

-758 RWLTVTPGY
+758 RWLTNTPGY
-767 VLDDSQQPMQP
+767 VLDDPQQPMQP
-778 VFSHDG
+778 VFSHGG
-784 YVRETPKGSPSLAQF
+784 YVRESKGSPSLAQL
-799 MKRSGGGG
+799 MKRGSGTS
-807 GEPQPD
+807 EPQPD
-813 MTPIPPGSRNND
+813 MTPIPPGSRNTD
-825 LHAWAYGRAINYQD
+825 LHAWAYGRAINHQD
-839 NLTAIELDLYQR
+839 NLIAIELDLYQR
-851 GRASGLDDAEIR
+851 GHASGLDDAEIR
-863 TIWGS
+863 TIWSS

-874 NTQGRA
+874 STQGRA

>member
-1 MDYKSYEPIA
+1 MNYADYAPIQ
-11 VEGLPAAYPLI
+11 VEGVPAPYIGL
-22 FNQLQ
+22 FSRLE
-27 LTFTPPNDGNIVRT
+27 LTFTPPNDGSVVRT
-41 ITGKSLQL
+41 MLGKSLAL
-49 VTARTTKNGPE
+49 VCERRTKNGPKI
-60 TPIIHAGYQKAIW
+60 PIIHAGYQKAIW
-73 DLREGHLRWCPSEH
+73 ELREGHLRWCPSEH
-87 RLYRRDTDMED
+87 RLYRRDADMAD
-98 HPGERRTL
+98 HAGDRYVL

-112 KSIEAEYCIDRPTA
+112 KTIEHEYGIENKA
-126 QQPGYSAAIV
+126 QVLPAYSETIM
-136 REAQRVQ
+136 REAQRLQ

-150 GVRIDPCV
+150 GVRIDPLV

-163 GRVVQVRDEPD
+163 GKVVCLRDEPD
-174 LAVTQTFDTRG
+174 LAVTQSFDTRG
-185 MSREAVQQAERICR
+185 MSREAVRQAERICR

-231 GHGGDGKS
+231 GHGGDGKTLIMS
-239 LVLSQVVLNTLGV
+239 QAVLGALGD
-252 GKVFPAFNTTQFCEV
+252 GKVFPSLNVAQFCEN
-267 GGFTLNRESM
+267 GGYTLNRESM
-277 ADAMDGMSFAVLS
+277 VDAMDGA
-290 QVVLNTLGVGKVFP
+290 
-304 AFNTTQFCEV
+304 
-314 GGFTLNRESMA
+314 
-325 DAMDGMS
+325 S
-332 FAYDDEAGSV
+332 FAYDDEAGEV
-342 SEDMLPALRALS
+342 SERMLPWLRGLS
-354 TGTPMQARVQG
+354 TGTQMQARVVG
-365 GKYHT
+365 GRYRT
-370 VTPSATIVL
+370 VTPTATIVM

-390 SSDRRRF
+390 PSDRRRF

-403 ANNGRSYDEYHA
+403 ASNNRSYDEYHA
-415 IELFAHEHPAA
+415 IERFVHAHPAA
-426 FFALSCELWEHEGD
+426 LFALSCELWEQGD
-440 TPEIVNLSPARQIS
+440 EPEIVNLSPARQIS

-461 TEIEA
+461 SSICENE
-466 NRERFNQPVAS
+466 
-477 RERYRAEFHR
+477 ERYGQAIASKDEYRRLYHR
-487 SIDDGVLQL
+487 SIDDSTMKL
-496 LGLKNATSK
+496 LGLTNSSTRVLGGSR
-505 AIGPTQQRVVRV
+505 QRVVRV
-517 ADWDRYEQYLNAVN
+517 DDTDRFNRYRLAVMDSEIDAEN
-531 ESVITD
+531 
-537 VVAPP
+537 VVVPP
-542 PAPIDGVVETPDVFG
+542 PAPIEGMVETPDAFG
-557 FACDYVRADARKVA
+557 FACDYVRADERKIA
-571 RDWKQLAS
+571 RDWKQLS
-579 SPNVDTSQRPMD
+579 
-591 AAAYAVVP
+591 
-599 REGYVVVDMD
+599 
-609 VPDQGDTGWTLLNQ
+609 
-623 QVASP
+623 ASP

-697 RVPDVLAGKLKNAA
+697 RVPEVLAGKLKNAA

-744 VPTDDV
+744 VPGETGI

-767 VLDDSQQPMQP
+767 VLDDPQQPMQP

-784 YVRETPKGSPSLAQF
+784 YVREKPKGSPSLAQL
-799 MKRSGGGG
+799 MKRGGGGG

-813 MTPIPPGSRNND
+813 MTPIPPGSRNTD
-825 LHAWAYGRAINYQD
+825 LHAWAYGRAINHQD

-874 NTQGRA
+874 STQGRA

>member
-27 LTFTPPNDGNIVRT
+27 LTFTPPNDGNVVRT

-239 LVLSQVVLNTLGV
+239 L
-252 GKVFPAFNTTQFCEV
+252 
-267 GGFTLNRESM
+267 
-277 ADAMDGMSFAVLS
+277 VLS

-571 RDWKQLAS
+571 RDWKQLAG
-579 SPNVDTSQRPMD
+579 SPNVDTSQRP
-591 AAAYAVVP
+591 
-599 REGYVVVDMD
+599 
-609 VPDQGDTGWTLLNQ
+609 
-623 QVASP
+623 S
-628 NVDTSQRP
+628 
-636 MDAAAYAV
+636 DAAAYAV

-665 TLLNQQVGRYG
+665 TLLNQQVGRYA
-676 SAAFPATYLVGTPS
+676 SAAFPTTYLVGTPS

-711 HPHGMPID
+711 PPHGMPID

-744 VPTDDV
+744 VPGETGI

-758 RWLTVTPGY
+758 RWLTGTPGY
-767 VLDDSQQPMQP
+767 VLDDPQQPMQP

-784 YVRETPKGSPSLAQF
+784 YVRETPKGSPSLAQL
-799 MKRSGGGG
+799 MKRGGGGG

-813 MTPIPPGSRNND
+813 MTPIPPGSRNTD
-825 LHAWAYGRAINYQD
+825 LHAWAYGRAINHQD
-839 NLTAIELDLYQR
+839 NLPAIELDLYQR
-851 GRASGLDDAEIR
+851 GRASGVDDAEIR

-874 NTQGRA
+874 STQGRA

>member
-163 GRVVQVRDEPD
+163 GRVVQVLDEPD

-239 LVLSQVVLNTLGV
+239 L
-252 GKVFPAFNTTQFCEV
+252 
-267 GGFTLNRESM
+267 
-277 ADAMDGMSFAVLS
+277 VLS

-542 PAPIDGVVETPDVFG
+542 PAPIEGVVETPDVFG
-557 FACDYVRADARKVA
+557 FACDFVRADARKVA

-591 AAAYAVVP
+591 SAAYAVVP

-609 VPDQGDTGWTLLNQ
+609 V
-623 QVASP
+623 SE
-628 NVDTSQRP
+628 S
-636 MDAAAYAV
+636 
-644 VPREGYVVVD
+644 
-654 MDVPDQ
+654 

-697 RVPDVLAGKLKNAA
+697 RVPEVLAGKLKNAA

-744 VPTDDV
+744 VPGETGI

-767 VLDDSQQPMQP
+767 VLDDPQQPMQP

-784 YVRETPKGSPSLAQF
+784 YVGETTKGSPSLAQL
-799 MKRSGGGG
+799 MKRGGGGG

-813 MTPIPPGSRNND
+813 MTPIPPGSRNTD
-825 LHAWAYGRAINYQD
+825 LHAWAYGRAINHQD

-868 IMRQLN
+868 IMRQIN
-874 NTQGRA
+874 STQGRA

>member
-277 ADAMDGMSFAVLS
+277 ADAMDGMSFA
-290 QVVLNTLGVGKVFP
+290 
-304 AFNTTQFCEV
+304 
-314 GGFTLNRESMA
+314 
-325 DAMDGMS
+325 
-332 FAYDDEAGSV
+332 YDDEAGSV

-537 VVAPP
+537 VVVPP

-557 FACDYVRADARKVA
+557 FACDFVRADARKVA
-571 RDWKQLAS
+571 RDWKQLAG
-579 SPNVDTSQRPMD
+579 SPNVDTSKRP
-591 AAAYAVVP
+591 A
-599 REGYVVVDMD
+599 
-609 VPDQGDTGWTLLNQ
+609 
-623 QVASP
+623 
-628 NVDTSQRP
+628 
-636 MDAAAYAV
+636 DAAAYAV

-711 HPHGMPID
+711 HPNGMPID

-744 VPTDDV
+744 VPGETGI

-767 VLDDSQQPMQP
+767 VLDDPQQPMQP
-778 VFSHDG
+778 VFSHGG
-784 YVRETPKGSPSLAQF
+784 YVRETPKGSPSLAQL
-799 MKRSGGGG
+799 MKRGGGG
-807 GEPQPD
+807 SGEPQPD
-813 MTPIPPGSRNND
+813 MTPIPPGSRNTD
-825 LHAWAYGRAINYQD
+825 LHAWAYGRAINHQD
-839 NLTAIELDLYQR
+839 NLTTIELDLYQR

-874 NTQGRA
+874 STQGRA

>member
-277 ADAMDGMSFAVLS
+277 ADAMDGMSFA
-290 QVVLNTLGVGKVFP
+290 
-304 AFNTTQFCEV
+304 
-314 GGFTLNRESMA
+314 
-325 DAMDGMS
+325 
-332 FAYDDEAGSV
+332 YDDEAGSV

-542 PAPIDGVVETPDVFG
+542 PAPIEGVVEPPDAFG

-571 RDWKQLAS
+571 RDWKQLAA
-579 SPNVDTSQRPMD
+579 SPNVDTSQRPSD

-609 VPDQGDTGWTLLNQ
+609 VPDQGDTGWT
-623 QVASP
+623 V
-628 NVDTSQRP
+628 
-636 MDAAAYAV
+636 
-644 VPREGYVVVD
+644 
-654 MDVPDQ
+654 
-660 GDTGW
+660 
-665 TLLNQQVGRYG
+665 LNQQVGRYG
-676 SAAFPATYLVGTPS
+676 SAAFPTTYLVGTPS

-758 RWLTVTPGY
+758 RWLTGTPGY
-767 VLDDSQQPMQP
+767 VLDDPQQPMQP

-784 YVRETPKGSPSLAQF
+784 YVRETPKGSPSLAQL
-799 MKRSGGGG
+799 MKRGDGG

-825 LHAWAYGRAINYQD
+825 LHAWAYGRAINHQD
-839 NLTAIELDLYQR
+839 NLTTIELDLYQR

-868 IMRQLN
+868 IMRQIN
-874 NTQGRA
+874 STQGRA

>member
-27 LTFTPPNDGNIVRT
+27 LTFTPPNDGNVVRT

-239 LVLSQVVLNTLGV
+239 L
-252 GKVFPAFNTTQFCEV
+252 
-267 GGFTLNRESM
+267 
-277 ADAMDGMSFAVLS
+277 VLS

-571 RDWKQLAS
+571 RDWKQLAG
-579 SPNVDTSQRPMD
+579 SPNVDTSQRP
-591 AAAYAVVP
+591 
-599 REGYVVVDMD
+599 
-609 VPDQGDTGWTLLNQ
+609 
-623 QVASP
+623 S
-628 NVDTSQRP
+628 
-636 MDAAAYAV
+636 DAAAYAV

-676 SAAFPATYLVGTPS
+676 SAAFPTTYLVGPPS

-697 RVPDVLAGKLKNAA
+697 RVPEVLAGKLKNAA
-711 HPHGMPID
+711 HPNGMPID

-744 VPTDDV
+744 VPGETGI

-758 RWLTVTPGY
+758 RWLTVTSGY
-767 VLDDSQQPMQP
+767 VLDDPQQPMQP
-778 VFSHDG
+778 VFSHGG
-784 YVRETPKGSPSLAQF
+784 YVRETTKGSPSLAQL
-799 MKRSGGGG
+799 MKRGGGGG

-825 LHAWAYGRAINYQD
+825 LHAWAYGRAINHQD

-874 NTQGRA
+874 STQGRA